1 MKKKLLTGMIAAL
14 SLSLGVVSCGDESSS
29 LNSSTG
35 TGRIKP
41 LVQIDGS
48 LITATGAPES
58 RANDDV
64 HVTVTDLKLKLTS
77 DDGSFSQEWETV
89 NDFDESQEFKV
100 GDYTLEAYY
109 GDENDAEGFSKPHY
123 HGQQTITVKYDNTT
137 EVALSAEMKNS
148 RVKVRY
154 TEAFT
159 SYMTSYYTTL
169 VTPKNNFVRIP
180 SDEVNP
186 VYVIPGEVTLNL
198 TFTTSDGKSSTIEV
212 ARFDAKAKTE
222 HVVTLDLA
230 GGDAGADA
238 ILKVNFDDTVNLQN
252 IEINLSADITD
263 YPVPEI
269 TTEGWTSG
277 DSFSHIEFS
286 KATEQIKANITA
298 AGTIDKVMLYTTS
311 PTLNPEGWPEA
322 IDLTEANSAQQTL
335 LTGFGLK
342 ARGVWNKP
350 DKMAV
355 IDFTD
360 VFTHLGVGAGQEE
373 STHTFKLQV
382 VDTYG
387 QLSAEQE
394 FTVLTSLGH
403 IEIIW
408 ATAEIGRKSIIA
420 EVEYNGTDNLA
431 DVTFQKRSGS
441 GSGTWDDL
449 AVTEVTPVVGK
460 ENTYTVKMTSPT
472 AIEISR
478 ALTATFGSASSQ
490 IYFDVTTPEFELI
503 ASPNDVF
510 AKRAIVTV
518 KCADADDALVAR
530 NLSFTL
536 NGRNWD
542 NYKIN
547 GADIELT
554 RLTKNT
560 KYDIEASSTNHIAT
574 ASITTEDEEHID
586 AWKEGNDGVS
596 GFPTSSW
603 ANPIKKGDY
612 QYLWATDG
620 WATLNELT
628 TSTSGSGSG
637 NGLNTGGCSY
647 KATSGTIPAN
657 GRSTFSFAAS
667 ENLGTK
673 KHADG
678 HTVGNAALHNNL
690 QNNGTNAAL
699 IRTVGW
705 GGSNSAVAGSS
716 DDAGFNRCQYMT
728 QGELYLGAYDNG
740 AKYGIPFGSR
750 PSGVT
755 FAYHYDVVTH
765 GNGDFGTAELIVYA
779 GNDTIAY
786 GYKKLAESKQNNP
799 DEKDWYT
806 EESISVTYVKGAP
819 KATKVAIIFRSTTP
833 NNVYQESFGTDNP
846 ALKADKTF
854 WHTPGGMNTSGGE
867 YVGSELYIDDVS
879 LIY

>member
-77 DDGSFSQEWETV
+77 DDGSFSQEWENV

-123 HGQQTITVKYDNTT
+123 HGEQTITVKYDNTT

-180 SDEVNP
+180 ADEVNP

-298 AGTIDKVMLYTTS
+298 AGIIDKVMLYTTS

-322 IDLTEANSAQQTL
+322 IDLTEANSAEQAL

-441 GSGTWDDL
+441 GSGAWDDL
-449 AVTEVTPVVGK
+449 AVTEVTPVAGK

-478 ALTATFGSASSQ
+478 AITASFGSASSQ
-490 IYFDVTTPEFELI
+490 VYLAVTTPEFELI

-518 KCADADDALVAR
+518 KCDDADDALVAR

-536 NGRNWD
+536 NGKDWD
-542 NYKIN
+542 NYKVN
-547 GADIELT
+547 GADIEFT

-560 KYDIEASSTNHIAT
+560 TYNIEASSTNHSAT
-574 ASITTEDEEHID
+574 ASITTEDEQHID
-586 AWKEGNDGVS
+586 AWKVDNDGVS
-596 GFPTSSW
+596 GFPTWTADKIS
-603 ANPIKKGDY
+603 NYK
-612 QYLWATDG
+612 YLWHTPG

-628 TSTSGSGSG
+628 TTTAGAAYAYVG
-637 NGLNTGGCSY
+637 
-647 KATSGTIPAN
+647 TSGTIPAN
-657 GRSTFSFAAS
+657 GRSTTSS
-667 ENLGTK
+667 SSGS
-673 KHADG
+673 DG
-678 HTVGNAALHNNL
+678 HTAGNANLHNDK
-690 QNNGTNAAL
+690 QNNGKNAAL

-705 GGSNSAVAGSS
+705 GSGNTAAASLSVFNPPANG
-716 DDAGFNRCQYMT
+716 GFATCHNKT
-728 QGELYLGAYDNG
+728 PGELYLGEYDNG

-755 FAYHYDVVTH
+755 FAYHYDVVTT

-786 GYKKLAESKQNNP
+786 GYKKLTECSKYT
-799 DEKDWYT
+799 DET
-806 EESISVTYVKGAP
+806 ISVTYAKGAP

-833 NNVYQESFGTDNP
+833 NDIYKKNNNEQDNP
-846 ALKADKTF
+846 ALKQDMTY
-854 WHTPGGMNTSGGE
+854 WTTPGANNLSGGE

>member
-1 MKKKLLTGMIAAL
+1 MIAAL

-77 DDGSFSQEWETV
+77 DDGSFSQEWENV

-186 VYVIPGEVTLNL
+186 VYVLPGEVTLNL

-286 KATEQIKANITA
+286 KATEQVKANITA
-298 AGTIDKVMLYTTS
+298 AGIIDKVMLYTTS

-322 IDLTEANSAQQTL
+322 IDLTEANSAEQAL

-387 QLSAEQE
+387 QLSEEME
-394 FTVLTSLGH
+394 FSVIVTPLS
-403 IEIIW
+403 IIIVS
-408 ATAEIGRKSIIA
+408 ADAVIGRTAVNA
-420 EVEYNGTDNLA
+420 EVTYNGSQNLE
-431 DVTFQKRSGS
+431 DVIFQKRNLNSGVWE
-441 GSGTWDDL
+441 TL
-449 AVTEVTPVVGK
+449 TVNKITPVTGK
-460 ENTYTVKMTSPT
+460 EGTYTLNMTAP
-472 AIEISR
+472 APIEKRREVR
-478 ALTATFGSASSQ
+478 ALTYHPSYPDNIDQAIERSKL
-490 IYFDVTTPEFELI
+490 YLDVSLPPFEIITTR
-503 ASPNDVF
+503 NDWF
-510 AKRAIVTV
+510 AHRAYLTI
-518 KCADADDALVAR
+518 KCEEADDALVAR
-530 NLSFTL
+530 NITSITV
-536 NGRNWD
+536 NGVSHEGFD
-542 NYKIN
+542 AE
-547 GADIELT
+547 GAEIEISDLEA
-554 RLTKNT
+554 NT
-560 KYDIEASSTNHIAT
+560 QYTVVVSGAKRSAT
-574 ASITTEDEEHID
+574 ATLTTESEQHLKV
-586 AWKEGNDGVS
+586 WNSSSKTV
-596 GFPTSSW
+596 GFPTDNWHPQKLEES
-603 ANPIKKGDY
+603 
-612 QYLWATDG
+612 QYLWTIDG

-628 TSTSGSGSG
+628 TSEAK
-637 NGLNTGGCSY
+637 NGIWVFGTNY
-647 KATSGTIPAN
+647 PAYRATSGTIPAN
-657 GRSTFSFAAS
+657 GRSSLSTKQSGGS
-667 ENLGTK
+667 E
-673 KHADG
+673 G
-678 HTVGNAALHNNL
+678 HTAGEADIHDPKLSHG
-690 QNNGTNAAL
+690 GTNAAL
-699 IRTVGW
+699 IRTIGW
-705 GGSNSAVAGSS
+705 GKDNTAKASGGDN
-716 DDAGFNRCQYMT
+716 AGFNTCSNMT
-728 QGELYLGAYDNG
+728 QGELYLGSYSNG
-740 AKYGIPFGSR
+740 PQYGVDFASR
-750 PSGVT
+750 PSGLS
-755 FAYHYDVVTH
+755 FWYHYDAV
-765 GNGDFGTAELIVYA
+765 NDNRIDYGTAEVTIMTAA
-779 GNDTIAY
+779 GDTIAHESA
-786 GYKKLAESKQNNP
+786 KLYNKRGL
-799 DEKDWYT
+799 EKDNY
-806 EESISVTYVKGAP
+806 YVKQTLELSYPKGAP
-819 KATKVAIIFRSTTP
+819 TAGKLSIVFRSTTP
-833 NNVYQESFGTDNP
+833 DALYKKENNGASNP
-846 ALKADKTF
+846 ALQKDTQF
-854 WHTPGGMNTSGGE
+854 WRTPGSTNLHGGE